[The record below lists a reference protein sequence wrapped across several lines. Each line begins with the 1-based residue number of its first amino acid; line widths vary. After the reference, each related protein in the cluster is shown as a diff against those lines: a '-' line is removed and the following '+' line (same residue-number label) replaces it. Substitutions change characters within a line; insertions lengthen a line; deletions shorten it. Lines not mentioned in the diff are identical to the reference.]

1 MDKTLYWAFLY
12 ILISFFAGCQKE
24 LKYQSA
30 SDLLTNKVWYLEK
43 LATSSTVYSYRESS
57 TFSFKLSSSTKAYR
71 DADGINGGYEIVESA
86 QGIWMHVSA
95 PGRVIE
101 SYKVSQLER
110 NHFVA
115 EVLKNNDLHVLY
127 FSTRP

>member
-1 MDKTLYWAFLY
+1 MVKTLYWAFLY

-43 LATSSTVYSYRESS
+43 LATSST
-57 TFSFKLSSSTKAYR
+57 AYR

-115 EVLKNNDLHVLY
+115 EVFKNNDLHILY